1 MTMTRGALARAR
13 GTTIAGRARMAMA
26 DAMGVGP
33 ALSADARRRAH
44 RLALLLR
51 LGAVCALAVIAGPA
65 TSQDLSP
72 VATMLDT
79 ILTAMTG
86 PIGQAM
92 AALAIVGAGMACL
105 FGRANFAW
113 FGAVV
118 AGVVL
123 VFSAETITG
132 GFAGGE

>member
-1 MTMTRGALARAR
+1 MTMTKGALGRAR
-13 GTTIAGRARMAMA
+13 GTTIGGRARMALA
-26 DAMGVGP
+26 EAV
-33 ALSADARRRAH
+33 RRRAQG
-44 RLALLLR
+44 LAVLRR
-51 LGAVCALAVIAGPA
+51 LGAFVALAVIAGPA

-72 VATMLDT
+72 VATMLNT
-79 ILTAMTG
+79 VLTAMTG

-113 FGAVV
+113 FGAVI

-123 VFSAETITG
+123 IFSAQTITN
-132 GFAGGE
+132 GF